1 MSLKPLLEIAIH
13 LQNFRNIDLF
23 LQGLY
28 YLKVTVSHN
37 DQLATPY
44 GVVECSSEDSDTST
58 SKTPGRVSHQEKA
71 INSRN
76 FYIRFNEE
84 EVCIDNIFLFHLE
97 MGENFAEAKIEIR
110 FQLYFLDVLVF
121 SDIPSEDYS
130 LEDELQAYS
139 SVSEATIK
147 VTSAAHGVNEYCP
160 VVFDDQHFCVANT
173 VIHTGIVE
181 YSTPSQELNA
191 PRILSDYLFP
201 GAELVPEEEIDAT
214 YGKYIQLLAHNH
226 ERLRTLLQQVMSRC
240 VDPESGPELEDLPSP
255 LSLPE
260 YRSSLYTPPDECYT
274 PTFSEAVCSYH
285 PDTISF
291 ALLSEAKFAAG
302 KMFSLFRFLLD
313 LIKRKPGRIM
323 QFFMDQYK
331 DLIKMRASDSFV
343 KTVATVPELP
353 AIMARDLAK
362 EYKEAAKERRSQIQ
376 NYLYI
381 NEECFYDSTIRQ
393 PMFFEEIYQSND
405 QDGGSEPHFIRRN
418 PGVHLIVIVHG
429 FQGNSFDVRLI
440 KNNISVLY
448 PNTLL
453 LCSEANQ
460 ENTEDD
466 IFAMGERLANEVIG
480 FITEHCPRYVLGR
493 LSFISHSLGGLIVR
507 AALLH
512 LSEYK
517 DVMHL
522 YLSLSTPHLGY
533 TRSNS
538 RLINTGM
545 WFITRLNPA
554 TSLMQLTLQDERDLR
569 DTMLYQLSSYTGLG
583 WFKQVMLVSSHQ
595 DQYSPADSS
604 RIQVSPETRKGPRGA
619 VFVQMAENILAQ
631 IHIKALRRIDVDF
644 TLEHGVD
651 SWIGRKAHIE
661 FLENQTVIRT
671 LICKYPDLFS

>member
-1 MSLKPLLEIAIH
+1 MSLKPLLEVAIH
-13 LQNFRNIDLF
+13 IQNFRNIDLF

-28 YLKVTVSHN
+28 YLKVAVSQGPH
-37 DQLATPY
+37 LATPY
-44 GVVECSSEDSDTST
+44 QVIECETEEGEHPA
-58 SKTPGRVSHQEKA
+58 SKSPGRLMPQEKA

-84 EVCIDNIFLFHLE
+84 EVCIDNLFLFHLE
-97 MGENFAEAKIEIR
+97 MDSEFQESAISIR
-110 FQLYFLDVLVF
+110 FQLYFLDVLVY
-121 SDIPSEDYS
+121 SDIPSEDYNA
-130 LEDELQAYS
+130 EDELLAYNP
-139 SVSEATIK
+139 VSEATIQ
-147 VTSAAHGVNEYCP
+147 VSSAAQGVNEYCP
-160 VVFDDQHFCVANT
+160 VVFDDQHFCVANL
-173 VIHTGIVE
+173 VVHTGIVE
-181 YSTPSQELNA
+181 YSFPGPELNT
-191 PRILSDYLFP
+191 PRVLSDFLFP
-201 GAELVPEEEIDAT
+201 GAEIVEEREINGT
-214 YGKYIQLLAHNH
+214 YAKYIQLLAHNH
-226 ERLRTLLQQVMSRC
+226 ERLRTLLQQIMSRC

-255 LSLPE
+255 LLLPE
-260 YRSSLYTPPDECYT
+260 YRSSLYTPPYEGYT

-302 KMFSLFRFLLD
+302 KMFSLFRCLLD
-313 LIKRKPGRIM
+313 LIKRKPGRIL
-323 QFFMDQYK
+323 QYFIDQHK

-343 KTVATVPELP
+343 KTVLTVPELP

-362 EYKEAAKERRSQIQ
+362 EYKQSAKERRCQLQ
-376 NYLYI
+376 NYLFI
-381 NEECFYDSTIRQ
+381 SEECFYDSKIRQ
-393 PMFFEEIYQSND
+393 PMFFEETYLPAD
-405 QDGGSEPHFIRRN
+405 QESVSELHYIRRN
-418 PGVHLIVIVHG
+418 PGVHLMVIVHG

-448 PNTLL
+448 PNSLL

-460 ENTEDD
+460 DDTEDD
-466 IFAMGERLANEVIG
+466 IFKMGERLAKEVSD
-480 FITEHCPRYVLGR
+480 FISEHCPRYVLGR

-512 LSEYK
+512 LSEFR

-533 TRSNS
+533 TRSSS

-554 TSLMQLTLQDERDLR
+554 TSLLQLTLQDERELR
-569 DTMLYQLSSYTGLG
+569 HSMLYQLSSYTGLG
-583 WFKQVMLVSSHQ
+583 WFKQVVLVSSHQ

-604 RIQVSPETRKGPRGA
+604 RIEVSPETRKDPRGPT
-619 VFVQMAENILAQ
+619 FIQMAQNILAQ
-631 IHIKALRRIDVDF
+631 IHIKALKRIDVDF
-644 TLEHGVD
+644 TLEQGVD